1 MSKCSMQSSVMPC
14 MELQRCNASFDN
26 LPFQKIVV
34 SCETFSIFRA
44 IEKRERYFL
53 NVPVFCFIL
62 HYAAAMVASIWS

>member
-1 MSKCSMQSSVMPC
+1 MLHAIIRYALHGAVTV
-14 MELQRCNASFDN
+14 QRILSQPPILKSF
-26 LPFQKIVV
+26 V
-34 SCETFSIFRA
+34 SCETVSIFRA

>member
-1 MSKCSMQSSVMPC
+1 MLHAIIRYALHPLTTSHFK
-14 MELQRCNASFDN
+14 
-26 LPFQKIVV
+26 KIVV
-34 SCETFSIFRA
+34 SCETVSIFRA